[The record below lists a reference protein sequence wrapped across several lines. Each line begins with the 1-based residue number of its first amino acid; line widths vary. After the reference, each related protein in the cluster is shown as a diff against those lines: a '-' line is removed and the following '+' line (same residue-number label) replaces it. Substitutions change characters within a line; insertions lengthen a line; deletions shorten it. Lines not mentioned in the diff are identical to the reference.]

1 MAKVKSPE
9 EKLAIQL
16 SKAVADLTLDIEQVG
31 RYFATLVPSVS
42 FNRLIVIAESAEYER
57 ERIND
62 RSNFE
67 YTLF

>member
-1 MAKVKSPE
+1 MKHQKTQE

-16 SKAVADLTLDIEQVG
+16 AKALADLTLDIEQVG

-42 FNRLIVIAESAEYER
+42 FNRLIVIAESAEYEK

-62 RSNFE
+62 RANFE